1 MIAVYYIHLFIGNTL
16 MVGPLGGLLGTMPD
30 TSFWLLHAG
39 LMAISAVVLFA
50 ASVFFG
56 HLLAPTRAEPA
67 AA

>member
-1 MIAVYYIHLFIGNTL
+1 
-16 MVGPLGGLLGTMPD
+16 
-30 TSFWLLHAG
+30 
-39 LMAISAVVLFA
+39 MAISVVVLFA